1 MKTRPYALALTALAL
16 AAASFAAN
24 AADHVFSN
32 TTAIT
37 KTGSGAATPYP
48 SAINVTA
55 LSGNI
60 TKVTVTV
67 HGFSENLIDF
77 PYLALVSPGGQKIML
92 FNGRSFTTN
101 QTTTNA
107 NWTFSSTGSAFTA
120 VADIPSGTY
129 LPTNVFQDAPPAPA
143 PAGPYSTDLTILNGS
158 AAAQN
163 GSWSLYVAHA
173 AGREDTALLIAGG
186 WSLNISDDVPEV
198 PATTCASEG
207 YTGTKLTWC
216 KNICENGLTGQ
227 VLDTWIH
234 RWINRYRDLPYCAQ
248 EGGGEEQ
255 PPLQ

>member
-1 MKTRPYALALTALAL
+1 MKTRSLALALGALAL
-16 AAASFAAN
+16 ATASFVAS

-32 TTAIT
+32 TTAIS

-107 NWTFSSTGSAFTA
+107 DWTFSSTGSAFPA

-129 LPTNVFQDAPPAPA
+129 LPTDVFQDAPPAPA

-173 AGREDTALLIAGG
+173 AGREDAALLIAGG
-186 WSLNISDDVPEV
+186 WSLNISDDVPD
-198 PATTCASEG
+198 TTCASEG

-216 KNICENGLTGQ
+216 KNICENGLTGAT
-227 VLDTWIH
+227 LDIWIH
-234 RWINRYRDLPYCAQ
+234 RWINRYRDLPYCARND
-248 EGGGEEQ
+248 GEEE
-255 PPLQ
+255 PMPE

>member
-1 MKTRPYALALTALAL
+1 MKTRSLALVLSALALGT
-16 AAASFAAN
+16 ASFVAS

-37 KTGSGAATPYP
+37 KTGGGAATPYP
-48 SAINVTA
+48 SSINVNA
-55 LSGNI
+55 LTGNI
-60 TKVTVTV
+60 TNVTVTV

-107 NWTFSSTGSAFTA
+107 DWTFSNTGSAFSA

-129 LPTNVFQDAPPAPA
+129 LPTDVFQDAPPAPA
-143 PAGPYSTDLTILNGS
+143 PVGPYSTDLTILNGS
-158 AAAQN
+158 ATAQN

-173 AGREDTALLIAGG
+173 PGREDAALLIAGG
-186 WSLNISDDVPEV
+186 WSLNISDDAPD
-198 PATTCASEG
+198 TTCASEG
-207 YTGTKLTWC
+207 YTGTKLTWY
-216 KNICENGLTGQ
+216 KNICENGLTGAT
-227 VLDTWIH
+227 LDIWIH

-248 EGGGEEQ
+248 EGGGEEE
-255 PPLQ
+255 PPPQET